1 MKLLEVEEQ
10 IMCMTNPDDG
20 TDEISQLPLN
30 LLGMSCKFSIHGL
43 SELYLSSIGLLYD
56 LPPLPLSLTILH

>member
-1 MKLLEVEEQ
+1 MLEVEEQ
-10 IMCMTNPDDG
+10 IMYMTNPDDG
-20 TDEISQLPLN
+20 DGDADTPQLPLN

-56 LPPLPLSLTILH
+56 LPPLPLS